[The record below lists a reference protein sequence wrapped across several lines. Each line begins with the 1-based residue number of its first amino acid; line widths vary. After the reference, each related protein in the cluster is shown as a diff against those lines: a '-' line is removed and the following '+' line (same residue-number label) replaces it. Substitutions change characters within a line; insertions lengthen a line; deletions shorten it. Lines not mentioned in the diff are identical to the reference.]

1 MMWPLLDITSQRSVF
16 VTTFLIRPYRATNG
30 IVTSLTLM
38 IFIGCGQPSGSATG
52 EDAVFGER
60 STQDTASPNAD
71 PSASVSTA
79 SGSSSSDAPLDLSG
93 SETRFKNSVVSNVE
107 VPVGLD
113 NLVFVD
119 TNGDR
124 VALESYVGKKNIV
137 LVFTEGFAGGMLC
150 PFCKTQTSRLVAN
163 FDRFKELDAI
173 VLVVYPGSRDHLDE
187 FIEAA
192 KTTEKRQV
200 SQIPFPLVLDEELEA
215 VKFFNISSN
224 LAHPSTFIIDKQGDV
239 KLAYVGAD
247 MTADRPSISAML
259 KILSDAQEDLSGLN
273 Q

>member
-1 MMWPLLDITSQRSVF
+1 MTAIQFRPLGYQLGIAFSLCLCIF
-16 VTTFLIRPYRATNG
+16 V
-30 IVTSLTLM
+30 
-38 IFIGCGQPSGSATG
+38 GCGQTSDTTAGDGASPAAAG
-52 EDAVFGER
+52 
-60 STQDTASPNAD
+60 TQDLA
-71 PSASVSTA
+71 
-79 SGSSSSDAPLDLSG
+79 SSDLESSGNSQTDSDGKGSDSAIDLSG
-93 SETRFKNSVVSNVE
+93 SDVRFKDSVSSNVE

-124 VALESYVGKKNIV
+124 VALETYLGKNNIV

-163 FDRFKELDAI
+163 FDRFKELDTK
-173 VLVVYPGSRDHLDE
+173 VFVVYPGARDHLDE

-192 KTTEKRQV
+192 TKTEKRQV
-200 SQIPFPLVLDEELEA
+200 SKIPFPLVLDEKLEA

-224 LAHPSTFIIDKQGDV
+224 LAHPSTFIIDKQGNV

-259 KILSDAQEDLSGLN
+259 KILSDAQQESTDSG

>member
-1 MMWPLLDITSQRSVF
+1 MTAIHFRPLGFQI
-16 VTTFLIRPYRATNG
+16 G
-30 IVTSLTLM
+30 IVWSLFLL
-38 IFIGCGQPSGSATG
+38 IFIGCGRTSEITDIDDTSLAGAESQDLASKASMSSNPEGG
-52 EDAVFGER
+52 N
-60 STQDTASPNAD
+60 STI
-71 PSASVSTA
+71 
-79 SGSSSSDAPLDLSG
+79 DLSG
-93 SETRFKNSVVSNVE
+93 SDVRFKDAVTSNVE
-107 VPVGLD
+107 VPAGLD

-119 TNGDR
+119 TDGNR
-124 VALESYVGKKNIV
+124 VALESYLGKNNIV

-163 FDRFKELDAI
+163 FERFEELETK
-173 VLVVYPGSRDHLDE
+173 VFVVYPGATDHLDE

-192 KTTEKRQV
+192 RTTEKRQV
-200 SQIPFPLVLDEELEA
+200 SKVPFPLVLDEQLEA

-224 LAHPSTFIIDKQGDV
+224 LAHPSTFIIDKQGNV

-259 KILSDAQEDLSGLN
+259 DILSDAQGESADSE